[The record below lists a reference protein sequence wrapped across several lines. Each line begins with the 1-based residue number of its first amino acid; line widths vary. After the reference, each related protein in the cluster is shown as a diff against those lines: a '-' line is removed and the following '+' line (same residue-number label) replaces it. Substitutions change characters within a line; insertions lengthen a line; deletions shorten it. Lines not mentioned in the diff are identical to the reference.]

1 MKTETYKLYVGFRKL
16 GEFNSIWQAKQF
28 ARDSGLSGTFSLIGD
43 GYRDSWYEVKKELK
57 SEI

>member
-1 MKTETYKLYVGFRKL
+1 MKTENYKLYIGFRKL

-28 ARDSGLSGTFSLIGD
+28 AQESGLSGTFSLLGD
-43 GYRDSWYEVKKELK
+43 GYRDSWYELNKELK